1 MQINFDDVMKG
12 LLLAIAG
19 FFAWF
24 AKRLHGKIEG
34 AVTRTE
40 LKDYID
46 TVRLEQ
52 TKMHSEN
59 VARSEQLTRR
69 IDDVY
74 ALLVKK

>member
-1 MQINFDDVMKG
+1 MNIDFEMVAKG
-12 LLLAIAG
+12 AMLAIAG

-24 AKRLHGKIEG
+24 AKRLHGKIDS

-46 TVRLEQ
+46 TVRLDHA
-52 TKMHSEN
+52 KMHGEN
-59 VARSEQLTRR
+59 VARAEQLTRR

-74 ALLVKK
+74 ALLVKR